1 MSNFSEE
8 PEISPVEDTTPD
20 VTETPVGSAEASF
33 DDIAERP
40 PELDVPEEGVAR
52 LLMRK
57 IIRVVFGVWV
67 LGTAL
72 GIYMSLM
79 PEPFDVSRAAMA
91 RALRSGHIADGEA
104 LPNGYTTIAT
114 LAELGELML
123 SKNGGLM
130 SNDWNPVSRITD
142 NMRNWEKGA
151 MTQIRRM
158 SLGLLSHLTRI
169 GPQSEEQRELTD
181 AFPLYNWK
189 ETSLIVPSSER
200 QYKQAN
206 RLLNQYLARM
216 SAEGAS
222 PGEFFAPRQDQVIE
236 FLKLQ
241 TNILGS
247 YTTLLQQNV
256 RIPTYSANILSS
268 EDPVATRLQV
278 NSPWKRD
285 DVFYEVRGG
294 VFVTYHMMLALRKD
308 AEGLLNGSDAMGIMN
323 RVINEL
329 ESANQ
334 PMISPVVLNGNE
346 FGFFANHSLVLASH
360 VARAHLA
367 MRELQQ
373 QLSGG
378 SGL

>member
-1 MSNFSEE
+1 
-8 PEISPVEDTTPD
+8 
-20 VTETPVGSAEASF
+20 
-33 DDIAERP
+33 
-40 PELDVPEEGVAR
+40 
-52 LLMRK
+52 
-57 IIRVVFGVWV
+57 VVFGVWV

-72 GIYMSLM
+72 GIYMNLM

-104 LPNGYTTIAT
+104 LPNGYTTVAT

-123 SKNGGLM
+123 TKKGGLM

-151 MTQIRRM
+151 MVQIRIM
-158 SLGLLSHLTRI
+158 VQGLRFDLTRI
-169 GPQSEEQRELTD
+169 GPQSMEHPELAEAD
-181 AFPLYNWK
+181 PLFNFK

-200 QYKQAN
+200 QYRDAN
-206 RLLNQYLARM
+206 RLLNQYLKRM
-216 SAEGAS
+216 SVKGAN
-222 PGEFFAPRQDQVIE
+222 PGEFFAPRQDQVIP
-236 FLKLQ
+236 FIRRQ
-241 TNILGS
+241 SNILGS

-256 RIPTYSANILSS
+256 RIPTHNTNILSS
-268 EDPVATRLQV
+268 EDNVLNTIKV

-329 ESANQ
+329 EGANQ
-334 PMISPVVLNGNE
+334 PMICPVVLNGNE

-367 MRELQQ
+367 LRELQQ